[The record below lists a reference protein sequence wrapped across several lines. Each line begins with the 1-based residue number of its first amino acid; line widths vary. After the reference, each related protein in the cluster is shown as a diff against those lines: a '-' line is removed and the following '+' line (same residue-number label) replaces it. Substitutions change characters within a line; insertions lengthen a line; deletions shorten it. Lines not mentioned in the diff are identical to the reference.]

1 MPTWTAEGVAN
12 TSVLDEIA
20 RAIRADG
27 SDEAKHLRLKLD
39 DRKRSPFTVDKRGYF
54 RNGSSLFI
62 PVGVNYWPA
71 SSGARLWYQDEFPAA
86 EVERDFAALQKTG
99 FNAVRIFLTWPC
111 FEPREGEFDA
121 ARFGDLLRMLAMA
134 RDAELAVDVSVFV
147 GGMSGAFYWP
157 DWVTANIYSDPTAV
171 SQTRAFALHVARTVA
186 PFADSIF
193 ALELGNEMNNVET
206 GVNCAPPQV
215 ADPDLRVDQI
225 VAWTATIVAALQEGI
240 PGVPVVP
247 GTGDGAIHADTGWTL
262 GDAAH
267 KPIAGT
273 VLNFHPYAVLF
284 DPTHGDGLL
293 DPLTHAVS
301 AYAAAF
307 VRAHGP
313 AFMQEWGTL
322 LTSGKAQQDGY
333 LRGVLPTAFAQVSA
347 TACCRRLLLPGCVFA
362 LMALRGTGCQWF
374 SLVVHAGLH
383 KHPGPALQ
391 HAREGIAPRAF
402 RRRVGHG
409 QAWP

>member
-20 RAIRADG
+20 AAIRADG

-157 DWVTANIYSDPTAV
+157 DWVTANIYSDPTAA

-206 GVNCAPPQV
+206 GANCAPPQV

-273 VLNFHPYAVLF
+273 VLNLHPYAVLF

-333 LRGVLPTAFAQVSA
+333 LRGVLPQAFAQVSA
-347 TACCRRLLLPGCVFA
+347 TAC
-362 LMALRGTGCQWF
+362 
-374 SLVVHAGLH
+374 
-383 KHPGPALQ
+383 
-391 HAREGIAPRAF
+391 
-402 RRRVGHG
+402 
-409 QAWP
+409 